1 MSNYYLII
9 YIQYG
14 IKVPAAPAPVGNHVM
29 NLSMCPLCTTETC
42 RNKANLVKI
51 HDSFKT
57 SVMSHP
63 LIKICKMCKKQ
74 TPEMLG
80 ICFAEENCN
89 NDLALTC
96 GNPKQRANISKH
108 IYIQGCTWQME
119 GAATWC
125 LVRQA
130 IGALT
135 FNMHKIGINHHK
147 PFRCLVLVLA
157 GCNEKS
163 QLTNRKVCKA
173 HSLTAICN
181 LHPYYMSQQN

>member
-14 IKVPAAPAPVGNHVM
+14 IKVPAAPAPVGNQVM

-74 TPEMLG
+74 TPE
-80 ICFAEENCN
+80 IC
-89 NDLALTC
+89 LAYVSLRKTVIMISLSPA
-96 GNPKQRANISKH
+96 GTLSSAQTYPSTFIYRVAHGRWKEQQPDALFGKQSEH
-108 IYIQGCTWQME
+108 
-119 GAATWC
+119 
-125 LVRQA
+125 
-130 IGALT
+130 
-135 FNMHKIGINHHK
+135 
-147 PFRCLVLVLA
+147 
-157 GCNEKS
+157 
-163 QLTNRKVCKA
+163 
-173 HSLTAICN
+173 
-181 LHPYYMSQQN
+181 